1 MTLKRQK
8 PPILADNR
16 LWDFGLTRELVA
28 RICEGALHG
37 RNLSSGFQPKTAEGS
52 LKYIFG
58 VEALRTVCLS
68 ISVVNYEAF
77 SKNNMEG
84 VFDALNGRKLMFQT
98 VDAACGV
105 KDPQPKSKIGDGKR
119 RLIEESR
126 SGFLFP
132 EWESQAR
139 EQEAKEATFADS
151 ECWYVMMSIGADDT
165 VCCEISRPKAVEDEQ
180 FCGFHERILV
190 FKHGEFEPSASQRN
204 EGDIDD
210 EKFEIKPTI
219 QKK

>member
-1 MTLKRQK
+1 MTLKRPK
-8 PPILADNR
+8 PPIPADSR
-16 LWDFGLTRELVA
+16 LWEFGLTKELVA
-28 RICEGALHG
+28 QICEGALHG
-37 RNLSSGFQPKTAEGS
+37 RNLSSELQPRTAEGS

-68 ISVVNYEAF
+68 IGTVSYENF

-84 VFDALNGRKLMFQT
+84 VFDPLNGRKLMFQT
-98 VDAACGV
+98 VDAACGI

-119 RLIEESR
+119 RLIEASR

-139 EQEAKEATFADS
+139 EQEAREATFADS
-151 ECWYVMMSIGADDT
+151 ECWYVMMSIDANGT

-180 FCGFHERILV
+180 FCGFYERILV
-190 FKHGEFEPSASQRN
+190 FKHGEFEKLGSQHGA
-204 EGDIDD
+204 GDTDD
-210 EKFEIKPTI
+210 DKFEIKPTI